1 MFINLILLTII
12 WLLVELGYFKVA
24 QRFAIVDK
32 PNARSSHQYITI
44 RGGGIIFPLAAIVFF
59 PLSSIEEI
67 IFCVSILTISILSFL
82 DDIKPIDS
90 LIRLIIQSIAVA
102 GLLFFF
108 AGNLTLVW
116 FPVLFI
122 LITGVINAYNF
133 MDGIN
138 GITILYSSLTIGS
151 IYWVHTWHNNLM
163 PDLFFISLFASF
175 IVFSF
180 FNLRKKAKCFAG
192 DVGSVSLAFL
202 ICFLL
207 LKLTMQTGFIYWIFF
222 LGVYG
227 IDTVFTIFCRILRK
241 EPLMQAHRS
250 HFYQYLAN
258 EAGWGH
264 LKVSFMF
271 VSAQLLLNV
280 LIICAYQFD
289 CAWLS
294 LVILFAFLSIY
305 TIFRLRFE
313 GSKRLFVSYNPT

>member
-1 MFINLILLTII
+1 MFINLILLTLI

-44 RGGGIIFPLAAIVFF
+44 RGGGIIFPLAAIIFLPF
-59 PLSSIEEI
+59 TSTREI
-67 IFCVSILTISILSFL
+67 IFCVSILIISVLSFI
-82 DDIKPIDS
+82 DDIKPMDS
-90 LIRLIIQSIAVA
+90 LIRLIVQSIAVS

-108 AGNLTLVW
+108 AGDLTLIW

-151 IYWVHTWHNNLM
+151 IYWVQSWYSTLM
-163 PDLFFISLFASF
+163 PDLFFMSLFASF

-192 DVGSVSLAFL
+192 DIGSVSLAFL

-207 LKLTMQTGFIYWIFF
+207 LKLTIQTGFIYWIFF
-222 LGVYG
+222 LGIYG
-227 IDTVFTIFCRILRK
+227 IDTVFTIVCRISRK

-258 EAGWGH
+258 EAGLGH
-264 LKVSFMF
+264 LKVSFLF
-271 VSAQLLLNV
+271 VLVQLLFNI
-280 LIICAYQFD
+280 LIIHAYKYD
-289 CAWLS
+289 RAWLC
-294 LVILFAFLSIY
+294 LVILFVFLSIY

-313 GSKRLFVSYNPT
+313 GSKRLFVSYNPV